1 MVDIRIVSPDGT
13 QLLSLDGADENTIV
27 GVQQGLGKCTII
39 LNGVMKSINP
49 V

>member
-1 MVDIRIVSPDGT
+1 MADIRIVSPDGT
-13 QLLSLDGADENTIV
+13 QLLSLDGADEITIV
-27 GVQQGLGKCTII
+27 GAQQGLCKCTVT